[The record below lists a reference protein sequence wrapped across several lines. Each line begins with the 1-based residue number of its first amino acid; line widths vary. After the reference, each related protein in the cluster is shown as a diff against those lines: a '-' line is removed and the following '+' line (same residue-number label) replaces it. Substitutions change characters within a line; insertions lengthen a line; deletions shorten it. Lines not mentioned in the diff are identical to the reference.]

1 MAIDE
6 LLDEHEQSE
15 RVREWLRRNGSALT
29 IGIALGLAAIGGWQW
44 WKVHQQGQRAQWASD
59 YEAALSSI
67 EAKDAKAEAKIK
79 ALPEGTYRT
88 MGQLALAKSQVA
100 AGQRDAAIATL
111 RGIGTKDPALAPVVE
126 LRLARLLIDAKKAEE
141 ALKLVGSADTISA
154 MEVRGDAQMALG
166 QRDKARES
174 YNKALVKAEVGT
186 PQRRLLELKLTEAG
200 GTPPKQPE
208 TQS

>member
-44 WKVHQQGQRAQWASD
+44 WKVHERNQNA
-59 YEAALSSI
+59 EAADRYQAAVAAI
-67 EAKDAKAEAKIK
+67 DGKDATAAAKVQ
-79 ALPEGTYRT
+79 ATPEGIYRT
-88 MGQLALAKSQVA
+88 LAQLALAKSQVA

-111 RGIGTKDPALAPVVE
+111 RGTRTDDPALAPIVQ
-126 LRLARLLIDAKKAEE
+126 LRLARLLIDANKPDE
-141 ALKLVGSADTISA
+141 AVKLVAAFDSIAA

-166 QRDKARES
+166 QRDQARDT
-174 YNKALVKAEVGT
+174 YGKALLKAEVGT
-186 PQRRLLELKLTEAG
+186 PQRRLLELKLTQAG
-200 GTPPKQPE
+200 GTPPKTE

>member
-44 WKVHQQGQRAQWASD
+44 WKVHQQNQRI
-59 YEAALSSI
+59 EAATKYQAVLTAI
-67 EAKDAKAEAKIK
+67 EAKDATSAAKVQ
-79 ALPEGTYRT
+79 ALPEGAYRT
-88 MGQLALAKSQVA
+88 MAQLALAKSQVA
-100 AGQRDAAIATL
+100 AGQREAAIATL
-111 RGIGTKDPALAPVVE
+111 RGVNTTDPALASVVQ
-126 LRLARLLIDAKKAEE
+126 LRLARLLIDAKKADE
-141 ALKLVGSADTISA
+141 ALKLIGTADSISA

-166 QRDKARES
+166 QRDQARDT
-174 YNKALVKAEVGT
+174 YGKALVKAEVGT
-186 PQRRLLELKLTEAG
+186 LQRLLLELKLTEAG
-200 GTPPKQPE
+200 GTPPKTE

>member
-44 WKVHQQGQRAQWASD
+44 WKAHERNQRT
-59 YEAALSSI
+59 EAADRYQAAVTAI
-67 EAKDAKAEAKIK
+67 DGKDATASAKVQ
-79 ALPEGTYRT
+79 ATPEGIYRT
-88 MGQLALAKSQVA
+88 LAQLALAKSQVA

-111 RGIGTKDPALAPVVE
+111 RATRTDDPALAPIVQ
-126 LRLARLLIDAKKAEE
+126 LRLARLLIDANKADE
-141 ALKLVGSADTISA
+141 AIKLVAASDSTAA

-166 QRDKARES
+166 QREQARDT
-174 YNKALVKAEVGT
+174 YGKALLRTEVGT
-186 PQRRLLELKLTEAG
+186 PQRRLLELKLTQAG
-200 GTPPKQPE
+200 GTPPKTE

>member
-44 WKVHQQGQRAQWASD
+44 WKVHRQNQHAQAASD
-59 YEAALSSI
+59 YRAAVSAV
-67 EAKDAKAEAKIK
+67 EAKDAKAEAKVK
-79 ALPEGTYRT
+79 ALPDGAYRALA
-88 MGQLALAKSQVA
+88 QLALAKSQLA
-100 AGQRDAAIATL
+100 AGKRDAALATL
-111 RGIGTKDPALAPVVE
+111 RAIKTTDPALAPVVQ
-126 LRLARLLIDAKKAEE
+126 LRTARLLIDAKKADE
-141 ALKLVGSADTISA
+141 ALKLVGTGDSVAT

-166 QRDKARES
+166 QLDKARDS
-174 YNKALVKAEVGT
+174 YGKALLKAEVGT
-186 PQRRLLELKLTEAG
+186 LQRALLELKLTEAG
-200 GTPPKQPE
+200 GTPPKTE

>member
-44 WKVHQQGQRAQWASD
+44 WKVHQQNQRI
-59 YEAALSSI
+59 EAATHYQTVLSAI
-67 EAKDAKAEAKIK
+67 EAKDATAAAKVQ
-79 ALPEGTYRT
+79 ALPEGAYRT
-88 MGQLALAKSQVA
+88 MAQLALAKSQVA

-111 RGIGTKDPALAPVVE
+111 RGVSTNDPALASVVQ
-126 LRLARLLIDAKKAEE
+126 LRLARLLIDAKKADE
-141 ALKLVGSADTISA
+141 ALKLVGTADSISA

-166 QRDKARES
+166 QRDQARDT
-174 YNKALVKAEVGT
+174 YGKALVKAEVGT
-186 PQRRLLELKLTEAG
+186 LQRLLLELKLTEAG
-200 GTPPKQPE
+200 GTPPKTE

>member
-44 WKVHQQGQRAQWASD
+44 WKVHQQNQRN
-59 YEAALSSI
+59 EAAGNYQAAITAI
-67 EAKDAKAEAKIK
+67 EAKDATAAAKVK
-79 ALPEGTYRT
+79 ALPEGAYRT
-88 MGQLALAKSQVA
+88 LGQLALAKSQLA
-100 AGQRDAAIATL
+100 AGQRDAAIETL
-111 RGIGTKDPALAPVVE
+111 RATRAQDPALDAVVQ

-141 ALKLVGSADTISA
+141 ALKLVASGDSIAA

-166 QRDKARES
+166 QRDQARET
-174 YNKALVKAEVGT
+174 YNRALVKAEVGT
-186 PQRRLLELKLTEAG
+186 LQRVLLELKLTEAG
-200 GTPPKQPE
+200 GTPPKTE

>member
-44 WKVHQQGQRAQWASD
+44 WKVHQQNQHAQAASD
-59 YEAALSSI
+59 YRAAVSAV

-79 ALPEGTYRT
+79 ALPEGAYRALA
-88 MGQLALAKSQVA
+88 QLALAKSQLA
-100 AGQRDAAIATL
+100 AGKRDTALATL
-111 RGIGTKDPALAPVVE
+111 RAIKTTDPALAQVVQ
-126 LRLARLLIDAKKAEE
+126 LRTARLLIDAKKADE
-141 ALKLVGSADTISA
+141 ALKLVGTGDSVAA
-154 MEVRGDAQMALG
+154 MEIRGDAQMALG
-166 QRDKARES
+166 QLDKARDS
-174 YNKALVKAEVGT
+174 YGKALLKAEVGT
-186 PQRRLLELKLTEAG
+186 LQRALLELKLTEAG
-200 GTPPKQPE
+200 GTPPKTE